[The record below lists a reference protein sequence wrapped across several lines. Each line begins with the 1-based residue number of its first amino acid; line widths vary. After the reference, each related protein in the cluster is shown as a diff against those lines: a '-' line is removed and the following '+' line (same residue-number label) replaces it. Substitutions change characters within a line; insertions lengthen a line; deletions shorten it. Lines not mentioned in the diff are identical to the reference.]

1 MNINPSVNTASA
13 LNQAQSGKDTQ
24 LERLASGSRIN
35 SAKDDAAGLAI
46 STKLETQDRS
56 TQAALRN
63 SLDGTSR
70 VQVESGALSSVTED
84 LQRIRELKVQ
94 QGNGILNDQDK
105 AAIQS
110 EINQRTDTIKSVFS
124 DTEFNQKP
132 VFEEGTL
139 GLQTGP
145 NPGDQIEL
153 STKDLA
159 ASFEELGITDGAE
172 LTIEQIDEA
181 LAQVGSRQSE
191 LGATENRLSSNAQ
204 FLELKSENN
213 QAANSR
219 IKDTDVAEAASE
231 KTKMDILSQ
240 VAISVQSQANLSSKF
255 ALKLLQN

>member
-1 MNINPSVNTASA
+1 MNISPLINASSS
-13 LNQAQSGKDTQ
+13 LNQAQSGKGTQ

-56 TQAALRN
+56 MQAALRN
-63 SLDGTSR
+63 TLDGTSR
-70 VQVESGALSSVTED
+70 IQVESGALSSVTED

-124 DTEFNQKP
+124 DTQFNQRP
-132 VFEEGTL
+132 VFEDGEL
-139 GLQTGP
+139 GFQTGP
-145 NPGDQIEL
+145 NPGDKIDL

-159 ASFEELGITDGAE
+159 SSFESLGIAEGAE
-172 LTIEQIDEA
+172 LSIEQIDEA

-191 LGATENRLSSNAQ
+191 LGATENRLSSNVQ

-219 IKDTDVAEAASE
+219 IKDTDFAQATSE
-231 KTKMDILSQ
+231 KTKMDILER
-240 VAISVQSQANLSSKF
+240 VAISVQSQANASSKF
-255 ALKLLQN
+255 ALKLLQD